1 MKSNRHDRI
10 FDFYDLA
17 VYSVVAILVAVA
29 VWLSIAWLDAN
40 FVGIVALGDQG
51 MPGPR

>member
-1 MKSNRHDRI
+1 MNSNRNDFL
-10 FDFYDLA
+10 FDLYDFA
-17 VYSVVAILVAVA
+17 VYSVVAIIVGVA

-51 MPGPR
+51 GVATK